1 MCGIFYSWFGSSL
14 SSLYIGERLSDMTRR
29 RHLASLIHWH
39 DWQQQQQEEDDSER
53 AAVMHLCARTS
64 AAEEETEANSSVALL
79 PACTYVYT

>member
-1 MCGIFYSWFGSSL
+1 MCGIFYSWFGSPL

-39 DWQQQQQEEDDSER
+39 DWQQQQQEDDSET

-64 AAEEETEANSSVALL
+64 AAEETEANSSVALL